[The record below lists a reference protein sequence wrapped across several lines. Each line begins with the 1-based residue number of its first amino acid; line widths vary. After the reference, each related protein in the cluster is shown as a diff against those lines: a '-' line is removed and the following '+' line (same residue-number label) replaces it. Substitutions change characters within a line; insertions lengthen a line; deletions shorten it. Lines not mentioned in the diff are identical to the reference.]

1 MKMTRGVKRQEAEM
15 LFRDGFSQRE
25 ISQVL
30 EVSSHTVSVWQKA
43 WMLDK
48 LRAENELLKTE
59 NASLRQ
65 QLRGKDATPQT
76 D

>member
-1 MKMTRGVKRQEAEM
+1 MITRGAKRQEAEL
-15 LFRDGFSQRE
+15 LFGRGFSQGK

-30 EVSSHTVSVWQKA
+30 GVAAATVSVWRNA

-48 LRAENELLKTE
+48 LRAENALLKAE

-65 QLRGKDATPQT
+65 QLGGTDATCHARN
-76 D
+76 